1 MVIFRLLCSFVTDGE
16 LKAHASSEIT
26 SMVTE
31 YGLGNSSNLAPVIS
45 QSDNASNALQA
56 PPSTIGIMFDG
67 RYIVHSIT
75 AKQSFVDD
83 KRSKS
88 SA

>member
-1 MVIFRLLCSFVTDGE
+1 
-16 LKAHASSEIT
+16 
-26 SMVTE
+26 MVTE

-56 PPSTIGIMFDG
+56 PPSTIGIISDD
-67 RYIVHSIT
+67 RYIVYSIT